1 MRSKRSYSST
11 RKNTLGRR
19 LIAGRPGDTSPSP
32 PAIYVRQVI
41 QAIVT
46 QVVLTSACP
55 VEHDEKS
62 GRAHFL
68 I

>member
-1 MRSKRSYSST
+1 MRSKKSCNVRL
-11 RKNTLGRR
+11 RNTLGRR
-19 LIAGRPGDTSPSP
+19 LITGRPGDRSPSP

>member
-1 MRSKRSYSST
+1 MRSKRRCNLT
-11 RKNTLGRR
+11 HKNTLGWR
-19 LIAGRPGDTSPSP
+19 LITGRPGDTSPSP

-46 QVVLTSACP
+46 QVLLTSACP
-55 VEHDEKS
+55 VEHDEKN